1 MPYTPAY
8 LLRQGDYLPLQLVS
22 YKRQYHY
29 GGVVT
34 EIVDFSFQYGGR
46 FLAIAAG
53 YSPLLVP
60 PHLQLEVEGDLRE
73 ILSREYSPFEP
84 GEYAGF
90 DLNTA
95 EVELRTA
102 LAGEPWA
109 LHERDMLTLLSGL
122 RPSYEG
128 RAWIWQ

>member
-1 MPYTPAY
+1 MKCYAPAY
-8 LLRQGDYLPLQLVS
+8 LLQPGDLLMPQQVG
-22 YKRQYHY
+22 YKTQYHD
-29 GGVVT
+29 GGPVET
-34 EIVDFSFQYGGR
+34 IVEVSLRGE
-46 FLAIAAG
+46 FLVIDAG

-60 PHLQLEVEGDLRE
+60 PFVQLQVDGDLQE
-73 ILSREYSPFEP
+73 ILSREYTPSEP

-95 EVELRTA
+95 ELELRTA

-122 RPSYEG
+122 RPSYTG
-128 RAWIWQ
+128 RSWVWR

>member
-1 MPYTPAY
+1 MKCYAPAY
-8 LLRQGDYLPLQLVS
+8 LLRPGDLLMPQ
-22 YKRQYHY
+22 QYHD
-29 GGVVT
+29 GGPVET
-34 EIVDFSFQYGGR
+34 IVEVSLRGE
-46 FLAIAAG
+46 FLVIDAG

-60 PHLQLEVEGDLRE
+60 PFVQLQVDGDLRE

-95 EVELRTA
+95 ELELRTA
-102 LAGEPWA
+102 RAGEPWA

-122 RPSYEG
+122 RPVYEG
-128 RAWIWQ
+128 RAWIWR